1 MSNIIR
7 IEKKEN
13 FVVLDKGFLN
23 NKKLSWKA
31 KGILAYMLSKPN
43 DWVFYIDELIKH
55 ATDGERSFRAGLKEL
70 TDHGHVERKPVREG
84 QRISHWETIVY
95 EKSLLCDPLHVQN
108 VHVQS
113 EDVQKQH
120 VQNDALLSTDSTKN
134 DSTKNNKDIYTVFNH
149 WKEVGLMQHRE
160 LTQKRK
166 SAINARLESYSV
178 DELKQAIDNYK
189 QILDSDNYYF
199 TYKWSLENFMNPSN
213 LERFTNEASP
223 FDNFK
228 DKSKVNNSSGNK
240 FVPMSER
247 YDPNQDAF

>member
-1 MSNIIR
+1 M
-7 IEKKEN
+7 
-13 FVVLDKGFLN
+13 DKGFLN

-31 KGILAYMLSKPN
+31 KGILAFMLSKPD

-55 ATDGERSFRAGLKEL
+55 ATDGERSFRAGFKEL
-70 TDHGHVERKPVREG
+70 GDQGYVKRKPVRKG
-84 QRISHWETIVY
+84 QRIERWETIVY
-95 EKSLLCDPLHVQN
+95 ENPELCGSVYVEN
-108 VHVQS
+108 VDVHN
-113 EDVQKQH
+113 EDVQKLH

-134 DSTKNNKDIYTVFNH
+134 DLTKNDNNIYIIFDYWNEKRIV
-149 WKEVGLMQHRE
+149 KHRE

-166 SAINARLESYSV
+166 SAINARLESYSA

-189 QILDSDNYYF
+189 QILDSDNHYF

-228 DKSKVNNSSGNK
+228 DKKSDFNNNNQ
-240 FVPMSER
+240 FVSMNDQ
-247 YDPNQDAF
+247 YDPDKHLF

>member
-70 TDHGHVERKPVREG
+70 TEHGHVERKPVREG
-84 QRISHWETIVY
+84 RRISHWETIVY
-95 EKSLLCDPLHVQN
+95 EKPLLCDSLHVQN
-108 VHVQS
+108 VDVQNV
-113 EDVQKQH
+113 DVQKLH

-134 DSTKNNKDIYTVFNH
+134 DSTKNDKDIYNVFEH
-149 WKEVGLMQHRE
+149 WKEVGLMRHRE
-160 LTQKRK
+160 FTQKRK
-166 SAINARLESYSV
+166 SAINARLQRYTV
-178 DELKQAIDNYK
+178 DEVKKAISNYK
-189 QILDSDNYYF
+189 DILDSPNHYW
-199 TYKWSLENFMNPSN
+199 THPWTIENFMKPSN
-213 LERFTNEASP
+213 IERFADEGDP
-223 FDNFK
+223 FNAFLKNQRKNSNQAQNDQSESQYDN
-228 DKSKVNNSSGNK
+228 
-240 FVPMSER
+240 
-247 YDPNQDAF
+247 YDYGF